1 MSAPRTISPSG
12 RAGFSLVEM
21 LMAMLVATV
30 GLLGLLQSVIV
41 AYQHAVETRCRSE
54 AVQVAEERLHTLSGL
69 PFAKITG
76 GTETTSVET
85 RMVGGVPWTYTVTSK
100 VQPAGS
106 TKAAVKLTVAITWN
120 ARGEAASHEI
130 YTLRTRRVGE

>member
-1 MSAPRTISPSG
+1 
-12 RAGFSLVEM
+12 M

-41 AYQHAVETRCRSE
+41 AYQHTVKTRCRSE
-54 AVQVAEERLHTLSGL
+54 AVQVAEERMHTLSGL
-69 PFAKITG
+69 PFANLTG
-76 GTETTSVET
+76 NSDTTNVET

-100 VQPAGS
+100 VQSAGS
-106 TKAAVKLTVAITWN
+106 TTAAKKLTVAITWN